1 MKKII
6 SILLTASML
15 AGSAAMP
22 FAAIAA
28 EKATTASRASEAAKT
43 GTLTVTVYNEDEGG
57 LYTDEH
63 TSFMVC
69 GGPDQP
75 AAPGMAGAVFLCNVT
90 PSESNPFVMNDIYIS
105 DNFKYTIIDSGSP
118 DYDGFNY
125 RIDNERS
132 DRTFKFTENPDQ
144 DLSIYMK
151 KNYFVVNSDKSVTAA
166 THGQDIYDNMQAVMS
181 QTLELIN
188 SDDFKALATADRISK
203 AKELM
208 KSLSDEAL
216 IADYAFDAEKN
227 VMKFTYKC
235 GTITGQLRPAVFEDE
250 HKQLET
256 TDITTETIPVTTQT
270 AVTTTTTAV
279 NSTFKDLGVFEE
291 GEKMTLDDVIELSKK
306 GNALTLNDLAKFKGV
321 IAGSGI
327 FILEYDLG
335 NGYTLM
341 VGSMTLEKID
351 YARLKYSGSENFID
365 IRTDDVKEYIA
376 STAAP
381 VDHTALQ
388 GTKQMTLEDVM
399 GLAKKGAELDWS
411 DFEDYKGRD
420 VGSGQNIW
428 RFELEDGYT
437 LEVCGVADRRKPD
450 SIILSRGQD
459 EIDLLRNDSI
469 NGFLI
474 MTSDYTMTVT
484 VAEINGSSLLVK
496 NIESHGDVLTL
507 PANKL
512 DNGIKPVVGMKL
524 EVTYRGGI
532 LETYPGQFG
541 NIQKVTVLSETTEI
555 VAGDTNCDGTM
566 DLADAIMIMQALANP
581 DKYGINGTAER
592 HLTEQGKLNG
602 DMNGDGLTVGDALAI
617 QRKLLGLDD
626 EEKSFS
632 TTLLG
637 IDKAKVIG
645 VKVSSLPE
653 GYDHSFTDEN
663 AQSVVDYLSNISLS
677 TNLSVEDPG
686 QLGGMTWV
694 IRLVY
699 ENGDTVTL
707 YDLGKF
713 IHGTDR
719 KWYEMTYEESQELS
733 NLIWKLGQTDND
745 KSIDNSAI
753 AGKIFA
759 YEKEGAG
766 GYCTLSFNENGRFLY
781 SPGKLSSYMGGGD
794 WKIDGDTVSLIGMLD
809 KTIYLKITDDTLVYI
824 AEGSDE
830 FPYMDIKD
838 GEKFGIYRPEISSD
852 KFQLNSR
859 YSEYGLGN
867 PKVELDLIAS
877 ELPEF
882 CYVENVRLNDEDDNF
897 IGMMSPAM
905 DADIWSYFVDCHVT
919 EECSKTYYTLTK
931 IRCGAKT
938 YLDDVRS
945 EINVNFKVTPAP

>member
-1 MKKII
+1 MKKFI
-6 SILLTASML
+6 SILLTTSML

-28 EKATTASRASEAAKT
+28 ETVTTASRASEAAKT
-43 GTLTVTVYNEDEGG
+43 GTLTVTVYNEDKGG
-57 LYTDEH
+57 LYTDER
-63 TSFMVC
+63 TSFMIT
-69 GGPDQP
+69 GSPDQTMSY
-75 AAPGMAGAVFLCNVT
+75 GMGGSTFLCSVK
-90 PSESNPFVMNDIYIS
+90 PSESNPFVLNDIDIIS
-105 DNFKYTIIDSGSP
+105 NTNYTIIDLGSP

-125 RIDNERS
+125 RIDYERS
-132 DRTFKFTENPDQ
+132 DRTFKFTENPNQ

-151 KNYFVVNSDKSVTAA
+151 KNYFVVNSDKSVTVA
-166 THGQDIYDNMQAVMS
+166 THGQDIFDNMQAVMS

-208 KSLSDEAL
+208 KSLSDDEL

-227 VMKFTYKC
+227 VMSFTYKC

-250 HKQLET
+250 HKQLDQNET
-256 TDITTETIPVTTQT
+256 TENKKEISYKIVKLPDKLEYKLGEQIDLKGIEIEVTMDKKEPVVYTYPDVAFDYQSNIPRAPRVILHSDFRSDKAGTYKVEVVGADNLSFDVKVVDDSTI
-270 AVTTTTTAV
+270 
-279 NSTFKDLGVFEE
+279 KDLAAFEE
-291 GEKMTLDDVIELSKK
+291 GETMTIDDVIELSKK

-335 NGYTLM
+335 KGYTLM

-351 YARLKYSGSENFID
+351 YARLRYSGSENFID
-365 IRTDDVKEYIA
+365 IRTDDVEKYL
-376 STAAP
+376 STSAE
-381 VDHTALQ
+381 VSNI
-388 GTKQMTLEDVM
+388 
-399 GLAKKGAELDWS
+399 KGDA
-411 DFEDYKGRD
+411 
-420 VGSGQNIW
+420 
-428 RFELEDGYT
+428 
-437 LEVCGVADRRKPD
+437 
-450 SIILSRGQD
+450 
-459 EIDLLRNDSI
+459 
-469 NGFLI
+469 
-474 MTSDYTMTVT
+474 
-484 VAEINGSSLLVK
+484 
-496 NIESHGDVLTL
+496 
-507 PANKL
+507 
-512 DNGIKPVVGMKL
+512 
-524 EVTYRGGI
+524 
-532 LETYPGQFG
+532 
-541 NIQKVTVLSETTEI
+541 
-555 VAGDTNCDGTM
+555 NCDGQV
-566 DLADAIMIMQALANP
+566 DLSDAVMIMQALANP
-581 DKYGINGTAER
+581 NKYGLDGTAEH

-602 DMNGDGLTVGDALAI
+602 DMNGDGLTSGDALAI
-617 QRKLLGLDD
+617 QKKLLGLDD

-632 TTLLG
+632 ATLLG
-637 IDKAKVIG
+637 IDKAKVTV

-653 GYDHSFTDEN
+653 GYDYSFTDEN
-663 AQSVVDYLSNISLS
+663 AQAVVDYLSNISLS

-686 QLGGMTWV
+686 QLNGMTWV
-694 IRLVY
+694 IKLNY

-713 IHGTDR
+713 IHGEDR

-733 NLIWKLGQTDND
+733 NLIWKLGKTDND
-745 KSIDNSAI
+745 KSIDNSAL

-794 WKIDGDTVSLIGMLD
+794 WKIDGDTVSLIGMVD

-838 GEKFGIYRPEISSD
+838 GEKFAIYRPEISSD

-867 PKVELDLIAS
+867 PKVELNLIAS

-882 CYVENVRLNDEDDNF
+882 CYVEDVRLYDEDDNF

-905 DADIWSYFVDCHVT
+905 DADIWNYLVDCHVT
-919 EECSKTYYTLTK
+919 EECSKTYYTLSK
-931 IRCGAKT
+931 IRCGEKT
-938 YLDDVRS
+938 YLNDVRS
-945 EINVNFKVTPAP
+945 EITVNFKVAPAP